1 MNTLWTFGDSFTFGH
16 GCRKDCN
23 SYTVDDYYGYKKE
36 GDDIWPNHLG
46 NLLNCNV
53 SNLGKNGVSND
64 YILDTIIDNFDF
76 IKENDYIIIGK
87 TFHGRIEVPF
97 NNKIYK
103 SFAHYEGGKID
114 ENTDSND
121 IWLKN
126 EFKDLNKEVIETI
139 INFQYYFSNELFYKE
154 RNNKRFEFIKN
165 RLHNEKN
172 VKFCYIW
179 GLEEDI
185 KFYHTF
191 EQIIQATNRKVI
203 DTHFSFK
210 GHLDFAHFIYN
221 KINKKTL

>member
-16 GCRKDCN
+16 GCREDCN

-46 NLLNCNV
+46 NLLNCKV

-64 YILDTIIDNFDF
+64 YILDAIIDNFDF

-114 ENTDSND
+114 ENTNSKD
-121 IWLKN
+121 IWIKN

-179 GLEEDI
+179 GIEED
-185 KFYHTF
+185 KNFYHTF
-191 EQIIQATNRKVI
+191 QQIIQATNGKVI

-221 KINKKTL
+221 KINTKII

>member
-1 MNTLWTFGDSFTFGH
+1 MNTLWTFGDSFTFGYA
-16 GCRKDCN
+16 CREDCN

-64 YILDTIIDNFDF
+64 YILDAIIDNFDF

-103 SFAHYEGGKID
+103 GLADYEGGRID
-114 ENTDSND
+114 ENTHTKDVW
-121 IWLKN
+121 IKN

-139 INFQYYFSNELFYKE
+139 INFQYHFSNELFYKE

-172 VKFCYIW
+172 VKFCYVW
-179 GLEEDI
+179 GLEEDV

-210 GHLDFAHFIYN
+210 GHLDFAHFVYN

>member
-1 MNTLWTFGDSFTFGH
+1 MMKTNISLLDL
-16 GCRKDCN
+16 DN
-23 SYTVDDYYGYKKE
+23 
-36 GDDIWPNHLG
+36 DI
-46 NLLNCNV
+46 LN
-53 SNLGKNGVSND
+53 
-64 YILDTIIDNFDF
+64 
-76 IKENDYIIIGK
+76 IIGEYV
-87 TFHGRIEVPF
+87 IED
-97 NNKIYK
+97 NI
-103 SFAHYEGGKID
+103 
-114 ENTDSND
+114 
-121 IWLKN
+121 KN
-126 EFKDLNKEVIETI
+126 ECLKQWIEIYTKKKIIKDLDKEIIETI
-139 INFQYYFSNELFYKE
+139 VNFQYHFSNELFYKE